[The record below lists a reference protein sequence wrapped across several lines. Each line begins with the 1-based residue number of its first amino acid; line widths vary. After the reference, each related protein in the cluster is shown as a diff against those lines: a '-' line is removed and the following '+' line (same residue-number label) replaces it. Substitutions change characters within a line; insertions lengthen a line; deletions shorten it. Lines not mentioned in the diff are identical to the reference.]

1 MRNLLSSLAVFFFIF
16 CNSTL
21 KSENIQ
27 NVNEELGL
35 VEILPG
41 KVGTHW
47 VWVSDMVWNA
57 MPDGRATLVDADNG
71 NMLGMLST
79 GYSFNSLS
87 LPTEFREIYSA
98 ETYYSRITRG
108 ERTDVVSI
116 YDARNLSPIAE
127 IEIPAKRAS
136 TTPKLSTATLSDD
149 DRFLAV
155 WNYTPASSLS
165 IVDVKNRK
173 FVAEIATPGCALAFS
188 AGDRVFL
195 SLCGGGTI
203 KATQLDDEGQL
214 RQQVM
219 SEIFFDLDSDPVTE
233 KGVRLGCDWF
243 FPSYEGKLHTV
254 KYKDETFEFPEVWSL
269 VNKSDQTDSWR
280 IGGIQHLAL
289 HRKTKRLYALMHQG
303 PRDTHHH
310 PGTEVWVYDLTTKA
324 RVQKIALKKAASS
337 ILVSQDKAPL
347 LYTVIPDFTELV
359 VYDAVSGIH
368 QRTIPEISLT
378 PSLLQLP
385 ESNDF
390 RGNCI

>member
-1 MRNLLSSLAVFFFIF
+1 MRNLVSSLIVFFFVF
-16 CNSTL
+16 CNSGL
-21 KSENIQ
+21 RAENIE
-27 NVNEELGL
+27 NVNEEIGI
-35 VEILPG
+35 VEMLPD

-57 MPDGRATLVDADNG
+57 MPDGRATLVNADNG

-87 LPTEFREIYSA
+87 LPTEFGEVYSA

-108 ERTDVVSI
+108 ERTDVVSV

-127 IEIPAKRAS
+127 IEIPTKRAS

-165 IVDVKNRK
+165 IVDVKNRR
-173 FVAEIATPGCALAFS
+173 FVTEIAIPGCALAFS
-188 AGDRVFL
+188 AGNRVFL

-203 KATQLDDEGQL
+203 KATQLDDQGRLQ
-214 RQQVM
+214 RQVM
-219 SEIFFDLDSDPVTE
+219 SDIFFDLDADPVTE
-233 KGVRLGCDWF
+233 KGVRLGCEWF

-254 KYKDETFEFPEVWSL
+254 KYEDDRFEFPEVWSL
-269 VNKSDQTDSWR
+269 VGKDDQADSWR

-303 PRDTHHH
+303 PKDTHHH
-310 PGTEVWVYDLTTKA
+310 PGTEVWVYDLNKKV
-324 RVQKIALKKAASS
+324 RVQRIVLEKAASS

-347 LYTVIPDFTELV
+347 LYAVIPDFAELV
-359 VYDAVSGIH
+359 VYDALSGMH
-368 QRTIPEISLT
+368 QRTISEISLT

-385 ESNDF
+385 ESTDF
-390 RGNCI
+390 KGNCT

>member
-1 MRNLLSSLAVFFFIF
+1 MRNFISSLIAFFAVF
-16 CNSTL
+16 CNSGLIAETI
-21 KSENIQ
+21 ED
-27 NVNEELGL
+27 VNEEIGI
-35 VEILPG
+35 VEILPAA
-41 KVGTHW
+41 VGAHW

-57 MPDGRATLVDADNG
+57 MPDGRATLVNADNG
-71 NMLGMLST
+71 DMLGMLST

-87 LPTEFREIYSA
+87 LPTEFNEIYSA

-108 ERTDVVSI
+108 DRTDVVSI

-127 IEIPAKRAS
+127 VEIPPKRAS

-149 DRFLAV
+149 NHFLAV

-173 FVAEIATPGCALAFS
+173 FVTEIAIPGCALAFS
-188 AGDRVFL
+188 AGDRIFL

-203 KATQLDDEGQL
+203 KGTLLDAEGKLEKQI
-214 RQQVM
+214 M
-219 SEIFFDLDSDPVTE
+219 SKVFFDLDADPVTE

-254 KYKDETFEFPEVWSL
+254 KYKDENFEFPEVWPL
-269 VNKSDQTDSWR
+269 VNKSDQSDSWR
-280 IGGIQHLAL
+280 IGGIQHLAI

-303 PRDTHHH
+303 PKDTHHH
-310 PGTEVWVYDLTTKA
+310 PGTEVWVYDITKKE
-324 RVQKIALKKAASS
+324 RIQKITLEKAASS
-337 ILVSQDKAPL
+337 ILVSQDNEPL

-359 VYDAVSGIH
+359 VYDAMSGIH
-368 QRTIPEISLT
+368 QRTVPEISLT

-385 ESNDF
+385 ISNDF
-390 RGNCI
+390 RGECI